1 MLWNI
6 INKPIEYINVRT
18 DSAGLYDLKKNDFT
32 IYILA
37 LANASV
43 VVGVG
48 LIAPS
53 LLIIKSD
60 FTISAEIVQL
70 VLTYYMV
77 AAGIGQLISG
87 TLSDRFGRR
96 PILLAGGLLFGLSS
110 MLSIFLSGLKIKV
123 SASSHIIYSCSFT

>member
-70 VLTYYMV
+70 V
-77 AAGIGQLISG
+77 
-87 TLSDRFGRR
+87 
-96 PILLAGGLLFGLSS
+96 P
-110 MLSIFLSGLKIKV
+110 V
-123 SASSHIIYSCSFT
+123 SYTHLRAHET